1 MAKRRI
7 VPLFDLLTRPSPP
20 AEQQDAAGSANGHAT
35 PSANNANGQSS
46 TGNSTGAGG
55 IGGYGVRGPLPKPV
69 VRLNVSTQ
77 SKPLAQNLPSAPSH
91 THKTPVAPITT
102 ATHAA
107 PAIASVAA
115 SNTTTNTATEDDF
128 DTPTYSSAAEANAI
142 VKREV
147 PVVRVNDI
155 ASSIFA
161 EKSDAST
168 IEAKPSHKF
177 VGSSSTIPPI
187 HGETLEPVP
196 EFDAA
201 KARTAT
207 AIAHQAASLSAAVD
221 AESQRES
228 KINARTISLGIFAA
242 IVLGVGIYALA
253 YKLGFSSG
261 KERTEELVRRDPP
274 VVREPLGSTDN
285 QSNSSIGMPNIK
297 SATPTTLNNP
307 SPDRTTPTES
317 RPATTTQQTPT
328 PAPKPQPAPVNTKP
342 NAKGIIMPQG
352 LGTQRYELLPH
363 NPNDFLTARG
373 WEVTEPRTVGL
384 NYMMVATLSTQD
396 AGEAVEFLA
405 ANGLEAFA
413 VPILEKP
420 RQGTKDTAPP
430 SGQPSKYRVFV
441 GPGLSAEEV
450 KADKDRPLKSRIA
463 ELGTFWNKD
472 AKKPTDFREPYLI
485 KHVEDK

>member
-7 VPLFDLLTRPSPP
+7 VPLFDLLTRPSP
-20 AEQQDAAGSANGHAT
+20 EQQDAAGSANGHAT
-35 PSANNANGQSS
+35 PTPNANNANGKSA
-46 TGNSTGAGG
+46 TGANTGVGG

-69 VRLNVSTQ
+69 VRLNVATA
-77 SKPLAQNLPSAPSH
+77 SKPLAQNLPSAPAQ

-107 PAIASVAA
+107 PAVASIAA
-115 SNTTTNTATEDDF
+115 STTNTATEDDL
-128 DTPTYSSAAEANAI
+128 DTPTFSSAAEANAV

-161 EKSDAST
+161 EKSDASASA

-201 KARTAT
+201 KARTAA

-228 KINARTISLGIFAA
+228 KINARTISLGIFVA

-274 VVREPLGSTDN
+274 VVREPVGTNGN
-285 QSNSSIGMPNIK
+285 QPSGSIGVPNIG

-307 SPDRTTPTES
+307 STDRTTPTES
-317 RPATTTQQTPT
+317 RPATTTQQVPT
-328 PAPKPQPAPVNTKP
+328 PAPKTQTPPINTKP

-441 GPGLSAEEV
+441 GPGLSSEEV
-450 KADKDRPLKSRIA
+450 KADKDRPLKARIA

-485 KHVEDK
+485 KHVEDR